1 MFFSQLIIILTFA
14 WSGLLLGLTGL
25 TKISTSPVS
34 YGQCDDDVLVV
45 FPSIAKVRSQ
55 VSHYLHSLRSLC
67 DPDLSQRE
75 ANLWRGSS
83 GEKEKSSD

>member
-1 MFFSQLIIILTFA
+1 MIIPTFA

-25 TKISTSPVS
+25 TETSTSPVS
-34 YGQCDDDVLVV
+34 SGQYDDDLLLV

-55 VSHYLHSLRSLC
+55 VSHYLHSLRPLC
-67 DPDLSQRE
+67 DPDLSQRK
-75 ANLWRGSS
+75 ANLWRGRS